1 MLRPQTSRD
10 GMAAATLSVQRLSP
24 LNIFTELLKQ
34 LTWGLLPL
42 WNTQENL
49 TIPRFLTPEATD
61 GYGSTALSLEML
73 DRHLLYFNSLVLWM
87 LENEE
92 TQKKRIKAGIFFS
105 PM

>member
-1 MLRPQTSRD
+1 
-10 GMAAATLSVQRLSP
+10 MAAVTLSVQRLSP

-42 WNTQENL
+42 WNIQENL
-49 TIPRFLTPEATD
+49 TIPWFLTPEATD
-61 GYGSTALSLEML
+61 GYGSMALSLEML
-73 DRHLLYFNSLVLWM
+73 GRHLLYFNSLVLQM